1 MNLLCYSRNLKEV
14 RYDEN
19 LVVDERTMSKW
30 IAQKDAEGADWIQL
44 VQHRIRQQC
53 SYKDR
58 EFLGWIFT
66 ENFTL
71 RSKLVC

>member
-1 MNLLCYSRNLKEV
+1 MNLLFCSRNFKEI
-14 RYDEN
+14 RYGEK
-19 LVVDERTMSKW
+19 LVDERTVSKL
-30 IAQKDAEGADWIQL
+30 ITQKESEGVDWMQL
-44 VQHRIRQQC
+44 VQHSIRRQC

-71 RSKLVC
+71 